1 MSQTDDTNLDE
12 ERRQGGGGDG
22 RARGGIAGFVGL
34 LLLISIPLPVVTP
47 VFLVVGITAVIR
59 KVRTIPMLLW
69 TAAATL
75 LALAIVGFNPF
86 ALLTSYANG
95 WLGIGGGL
103 LGQIINTAAGIVG
116 IDPPVTV
123 HPLTIGQALAA
134 QLPLSLP
141 IGFAAAT
148 LLAIWAGVR
157 RQTLG
162 GIEGEKFD
170 TSRPFGI
177 IDWARRRRSAR
188 RITTGKEIRRPKTPR
203 TDAAEKSSQ
212 RGPLAL
218 GSITTTLRATDT
230 VALGTGK
237 YGHPVRMPTQDF
249 RGATFVF
256 GVIRS
261 GKTAVACSIMSQ
273 AATGG
278 AVIIDFKGDQGA
290 GSPAEYWGRF
300 ALAMNRKYK
309 HFSLARKSGATY
321 QPPVVGLPE
330 LPACFDPLRHGNA
343 DSKTTML
350 QHSVDRTGNA
360 AIYLQQ
366 AADFTMIAY
375 QVAAIVGL
383 DKNRSGFQTLHD
395 LCSIEDL
402 ERALQRREGGRP
414 FFDPSNPTHAT
425 VMKRA
430 QEIIATGTRD
440 PLIRGAISN
449 TRLLL
454 STFMNGAAAGPW
466 LRRGSTADNDID
478 LYDAVV
484 NGHIVVFSLPVQD
497 YKVLATTIGN
507 LALLDMNNVI
517 SSLRERSER
526 RKADGEQPAMDWEPF
541 VLQVEEFGSA
551 SPEAMMDIL
560 NKSGDVECR
569 VVLSSQTW
577 NDLTSASGDAVA
589 RKMLDQA
596 ANVLTFKAN
605 DESGPNVLS
614 NATGSEEKFYPA
626 TSVDESMRGGIYD
639 YIWKRFQLRLGGG
652 TDIGHKGR
660 PERQLRPTDIQKLAK
675 PRRRHNNTDPASE
688 RIFECIWIAMSE
700 GKRLTHTVPARA
712 NQWVEVIS
720 TVIADP
726 EAAAKQY
733 PNEIYPDVDDYDLE
747 VADAEVRRAT
757 TAAAHG
763 AVEDVAVPDKDRIVA
778 PPLTEP
784 PVDDSDYDPNTDAA
798 DPDQDALPAE
808 PPAAPATRPNPEPV
822 VEQAPSPAPAETP
835 AASPVAP
842 APAAPG
848 HLPAE
853 HPWAPRP
860 HRPANAAKAAQEPQP
875 PNEIAGAPMNGW
887 SGLQLN
893 RNPGDTPAPPEQ
905 PAKSPAAEPTANG
918 ASSADAERDARPSP
932 QTRKAGRRPTASTR
946 HAKAVRNRPA
956 KSAPDG
962 AKSTAPIESTKT
974 RDTTRPV
981 SSKSVTKEQ
990 NENSASVLDDP
1001 FA

>member
-1 MSQTDDTNLDE
+1 MSQADDTNLDE
-12 ERRQGGGGDG
+12 NRKQGGGGG
-22 RARGGIAGFVGL
+22 QKAGGGCAGFVGA
-34 LLLISIPLPVVTP
+34 LILVSIPFPVVTP
-47 VFLVVGITAVIR
+47 VFLTAGIIAVIR
-59 KVRTIPMLLW
+59 KVRALPMLLW

-75 LALAIVGFNPF
+75 LALAMVGFNPV
-86 ALLTSYANG
+86 ALLTRYADG
-95 WLGIGGGL
+95 WLGIGGGI
-103 LGQIINTAAGIVG
+103 LGNLINSAAGVVG

-123 HPLTIGQALAA
+123 HPLTIGQAVAA

-162 GIEGEKFD
+162 GIEGERFD

-177 IDWARRRRSAR
+177 IDWARRRHSIH
-188 RITTGKEIRRPKTPR
+188 RITTGKEIRRSHARGTL
-203 TDAAEKSSQ
+203 

-218 GSITTTLRATDT
+218 LPGKKSQPTSGT

-237 YGHPVRMPTQDF
+237 YGHTVRMPTQDF

-278 AVIIDFKGDQGA
+278 AVVIDFKGDQGA
-290 GSPAEYWGRF
+290 GSPAEYWGKF
-300 ALAMNRKYK
+300 ALAMNRKCK
-309 HFSLARKSGATY
+309 HFSLARKSGAAY
-321 QPPVVGLPE
+321 QPPVDGLPK
-330 LPACFDPLRHGNA
+330 LPACYDPLRHGNA

-402 ERALQRREGGRP
+402 EKAIQRRDRGRP
-414 FFDPSNPTHAT
+414 YFDLSNPTHAT

-430 QEIIATGTRD
+430 QEIIATGTKD
-440 PLIRGAISN
+440 PLMRAAISN

-484 NGHIVVFSLPVQD
+484 NGHIVIFSLPVQD

-517 SSLRERSER
+517 SSLRERAER
-526 RKADGEQPAMDWEPF
+526 RKAAGEHPAMDWNPF

-596 ANVLTFKAN
+596 ANVITFKAN

-614 NATGSEEKFYPA
+614 NATSTKEKVYP
-626 TSVDESMRGGIYD
+626 TSYIDESWWGGIYD
-639 YIWKRFQLRLGGG
+639 HIWKKFQLRLGGG
-652 TDIGHKGR
+652 TDIGNKGR
-660 PERQLRPTDIQKLAK
+660 PERQLRPTDIQELAK
-675 PRRRHNNTDPASE
+675 PRRRHNNTDPASV

-700 GKRLTHTVPARA
+700 GKRLTHTVPARP

-733 PNEIYPDVDDYDLE
+733 PNEVHDDVADYELE
-747 VADAEVRRAT
+747 VADAELQRAT
-757 TAAAHG
+757 NAAAHG
-763 AVEDVAVPDKDRIVA
+763 AVEDVAVPDKDTIVA

-784 PVDDSDYDPNTDAA
+784 PADDSDYDPSTDAA
-798 DPDQDALPAE
+798 DPEQDALPTEQPTTPTARTNQTAGPAQRPVPEPTDSRTPAPTPEPAVTAE
-808 PPAAPATRPNPEPV
+808 PT
-822 VEQAPSPAPAETP
+822 
-835 AASPVAP
+835 
-842 APAAPG
+842 AAPG
-848 HLPAE
+848 SLPAE

-860 HRPANAAKAAQEPQP
+860 HRPANAAKAKTSREPQST
-875 PNEIAGAPMNGW
+875 NETASAPANGW

-893 RNPGDTPAPPEQ
+893 RVPRDTPVGSEQ
-905 PAKSPAAEPTANG
+905 PATPPPAEVAPPGAAPAA
-918 ASSADAERDARPSP
+918 AEREGRPSP
-932 QTRKAGRRPTASTR
+932 QTRKQGRSPSTSTR
-946 HAKAVRNRPA
+946 RAKASRKPSTRNA
-956 KSAPDG
+956 ADG
-962 AKSTAPIESTKT
+962 TKSTAPIESTKT

-981 SSKSVTKEQ
+981 SSNSVTKEQ
-990 NENSASVLDDP
+990 NETSVLDDP